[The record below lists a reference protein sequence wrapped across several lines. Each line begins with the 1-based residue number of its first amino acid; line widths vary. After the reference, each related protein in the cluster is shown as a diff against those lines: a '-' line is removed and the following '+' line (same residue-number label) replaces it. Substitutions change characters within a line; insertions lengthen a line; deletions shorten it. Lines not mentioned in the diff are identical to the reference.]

1 MVSKAYILIARGTI
15 RLSSQAKEVQEEWDL
30 GEGSAGTCHVSYSR
44 HNLHHLFC
52 SFPLP
57 CCESLLNF
65 GFCPT
70 HPVPVVVSCGNFLV
84 RLSRP
89 LRFTL
94 VSTPSMPPAPPLR
107 PSRIISNKSH
117 NPRPP
122 LALYMRFRAS
132 TKPVFCSL
140 VANQV

>member
-1 MVSKAYILIARGTI
+1 MGFGG
-15 RLSSQAKEVQEEWDL
+15 
-30 GEGSAGTCHVSYSR
+30 GER
-44 HNLHHLFC
+44 WN
-52 SFPLP
+52 LP
-57 CCESLLNF
+57 CVVFSSISITFSARSHYLVVSHYSTLDSVPLTLFQLL
-65 GFCPT
+65 C
-70 HPVPVVVSCGNFLV
+70 PVVISWFGCPD
-84 RLSRP
+84 P